1 MAEHESKHTKQ
12 KDKTKAYW
20 DTFYSTLP
28 SSADDAT
35 SFATKGDLAQKTK
48 AKEDTAKKEDT
59 SDLEWIVPNSPGL
72 LDTILSLFPLPTS
85 ETTDRDDARND
96 SSAINVLEIGCGVS
110 QLSISL
116 LRRVLLKKKESAS
129 ELLEHP
135 PHAFV
140 ATDVSPVCIEH
151 NITRDGTFIST
162 LLPKNDGSLRYE
174 FLDVLNEQVLASS
187 SIRKYNVILDKG
199 TLDTFLFRSKRTK
212 KGSSIHPPLLTPLL
226 NNIHRWLLPGCGSK
240 YIIISPRSKIKSV
253 RDFKGFASVRR
264 TKVDTATLDGNDVVL
279 VKSNNK
285 EAARS
290 KSEVYL
296 YECIKNDK
304 YKPDVDEPYS
314 SMGCNSNSDDET
326 CGKCGL
332 SFKEFR
338 GNVDVLDQGE
348 AVWARR
354 WKNHCAHC
362 KEK

>member
-28 SSADDAT
+28 SSGDDANT
-35 SFATKGDLAQKTK
+35 FATKGDLAQTTK
-48 AKEDTAKKEDT
+48 AKEDTAKKEDS

-72 LDTILSLFPLPTS
+72 LDTILGLFPPSTS
-85 ETTDRDDARND
+85 ETTDRDARND
-96 SSAINVLEIGCGVS
+96 SSAINILEIGC
-110 QLSISL
+110 
-116 LRRVLLKKKESAS
+116 
-129 ELLEHP
+129 
-135 PHAFV
+135 
-140 ATDVSPVCIEH
+140 
-151 NITRDGTFIST
+151 
-162 LLPKNDGSLRYE
+162 
-174 FLDVLNEQVLASS
+174 
-187 SIRKYNVILDKG
+187 
-199 TLDTFLFRSKRTK
+199 
-212 KGSSIHPPLLTPLL
+212 SSIHPPLLTPLL